1 MVLSVMPLMLAA
13 LESFAPDFT
22 NPQSFTTSFGTLKDQ
37 RKLEFTDDGRLLL
50 RRGGPWPFV
59 EMARELSETEDF
71 GYSFDLTRLDNI
83 SSMCCGFDDGKQH
96 YTGMIYFNPDG
107 VLHLLNPEGLY
118 DRTKLALKHGV
129 QYHVTVAVCRA
140 TSRSTPT
147 SGLPG
152 ARRRMSKCSVR
163 GATRRGT

>member
-13 LESFAPDFT
+13 LESFAPDFM
-22 NPQSFTTSFGTLKDQ
+22 NPQSFTTSFATLKDQ

-59 EMARELSETEDF
+59 ELARELSETEDF
-71 GYSFDLTRLDNI
+71 GYSFDLTRFDDI

-107 VLHLLNPEGLY
+107 ILHVLNLEGLY
-118 DRTKLALKHGV
+118 DRTKLAL
-129 QYHVTVAVCRA
+129 
-140 TSRSTPT
+140 
-147 SGLPG
+147 
-152 ARRRMSKCSVR
+152 
-163 GATRRGT
+163 